1 MVLVTRRSVGN
12 NDLMTNEPPPQPP
25 VEDSSLTGADLET
38 ADAAEAPDIAEA
50 LADRLEAELDDI
62 RRTTGGES

>member
-12 NDLMTNEPPPQPP
+12 NDLMTNEPPPPPP

>member
-1 MVLVTRRSVGN
+1 
-12 NDLMTNEPPPQPP
+12 MTNQPSPQPP
-25 VEDSSLTGADLET
+25 VEDSSLTEADLET

-62 RRTTGGES
+62 GRTTGGEG

>member
-12 NDLMTNEPPPQPP
+12 NDLMTNEPPPPP

-50 LADRLEAELDDI
+50 LADRLEAELDGI